1 MIRRPRNKSRLWY
14 VDDRVLA
21 SRFLAALAFAPILAA
36 QTGPGVQQPSYK
48 NELLDNL
55 AGLWSISGTQGDRPI
70 HGVADAEWVMGLYLR
85 LHEKTDGLESVVHV
99 GYDNYDKRLVAFRLD
114 SISVRGAET
123 NGYGL
128 QEGNSI
134 KFTFEYP
141 TSTFRETWTWDP
153 QSKGWQFLVESKGRR
168 ETAWKTISTFAL
180 RRLGG
185 GRGPGIRGG
194 GRGPQGLPP
203 Q

>member
-1 MIRRPRNKSRLWY
+1 MLGPRFIA
-14 VDDRVLA
+14 V
-21 SRFLAALAFAPILAA
+21 LAFAPILAA
-36 QTGPGVQQPSYK
+36 QTGPGVQQPPYK

-55 AGLWSISGTQGDRPI
+55 VGFWSITGTRGSQPF

-85 LHEKTDGLESVVHV
+85 LHEKSDGIESVVHV
-99 GYDNYDKRLVAFRLD
+99 GFDTYDKRLVAFRLD

-134 KFTFEYP
+134 TFTFDYP
-141 TSTFRETWTWDP
+141 TYSFRETWTWDP
-153 QSKGWQFLVESKGRR
+153 QSKSWQFVIDSKARR
-168 ETAWKTISTFAL
+168 ETVWKPSSSFTL
-180 RRLGG
+180 RRGP
-185 GRGPGIRGG
+185 GRGPGGRPPG
-194 GRGPQGLPP
+194 GRGQQGTPPGLPP